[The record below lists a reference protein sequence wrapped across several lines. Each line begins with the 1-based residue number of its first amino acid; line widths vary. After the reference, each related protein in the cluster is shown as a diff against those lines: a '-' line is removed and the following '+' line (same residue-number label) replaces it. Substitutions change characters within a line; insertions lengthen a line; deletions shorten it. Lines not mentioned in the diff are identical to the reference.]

1 MTEKNVDKIK
11 TGDNIISSSAVVG
24 PGSGG
29 RNFSGSSTEVVPGS
43 SADVVPVNKAEV
55 VPGSNGGAVSGIVKW
70 FSPEKGFG
78 FVTCGNGMDI
88 FVYYTEIQTEGF
100 KTLQKGQKV
109 QLEIFSGE
117 RGFQASNVR
126 LI

>member
-1 MTEKNVDKIK
+1 MKEKNVDKIM
-11 TGDNIISSSAVVG
+11 TDGSIISSSADGVTG
-24 PGSGG
+24 
-29 RNFSGSSTEVVPGS
+29 NSGSVIS
-43 SADVVPVNKAEV
+43 SV
-55 VPGSNGGAVSGIVKW
+55 GAGDIVSGIVKW

-78 FVTCGNGMDI
+78 FITCSDGRDI

-109 QLEIFSGE
+109 TLEIFSGE
-117 RGFQASNVR
+117 RGSQASNVR

>member
-1 MTEKNVDKIK
+1 MKEKNVDKIK
-11 TGDNIISSSAVVG
+11 IGDNIINNYGDST
-24 PGSGG
+24 
-29 RNFSGSSTEVVPGS
+29 SGSS
-43 SADVVPVNKAEV
+43 
-55 VPGSNGGAVSGIVKW
+55 GAVSVSNGAVSVSSGTISGSSGGIVSGTVKW

-78 FVTCGNGMDI
+78 FVTCSDGSDV

-109 QLEIFSGE
+109 QLEIFAGE
-117 RGFQASNVR
+117 RGPQAFNVR

>member
-11 TGDNIISSSAVVG
+11 IGDNIINC
-24 PGSGG
+24 SG
-29 RNFSGSSTEVVPGS
+29 EIVPGNIGEIVPES
-43 SADVVPVNKAEV
+43 SGKI
-55 VPGSNGGAVSGIVKW
+55 VSGIVKW

-78 FVTCGNGMDI
+78 FVTCSDGRDV

-109 QLEIFSGE
+109 QLGNIF
-117 RGFQASNVR
+117 R
-126 LI
+126 

>member
-11 TGDNIISSSAVVG
+11 IDDNIINNG
-24 PGSGG
+24 PGI
-29 RNFSGSSTEVVPGS
+29 FPGS
-43 SADVVPVNKAEV
+43 I
-55 VPGSNGGAVSGIVKW
+55 GASVSGTVKW

-78 FVTCGNGMDI
+78 FVTCSDGRDI

-117 RGFQASNVR
+117 RGPQASNVR
-126 LI
+126 PI

>member
-11 TGDNIISSSAVVG
+11 IGDNIINR
-24 PGSGG
+24 GSKGASE
-29 RNFSGSSTEVVPGS
+29 NSEEKFPDNS
-43 SADVVPVNKAEV
+43 
-55 VPGSNGGAVSGIVKW
+55 GGAVPGIVKW

-78 FVTCGNGMDI
+78 FVTCSDGRDI

-117 RGFQASNVR
+117 RGPQASNVR
-126 LI
+126 LIG

>member
-1 MTEKNVDKIK
+1 MREKNVDKIK
-11 TGDNIISSSAVVG
+11 TSDNIINSSG
-24 PGSGG
+24 EILSG
-29 RNFSGSSTEVVPGS
+29 NSGEI
-43 SADVVPVNKAEV
+43 
-55 VPGSNGGAVSGIVKW
+55 VSGIVRW

-78 FVTCGNGMDI
+78 FVTCSDSRDI

-109 QLEIFSGE
+109 QMEIFSGE
-117 RGFQASNVR
+117 RGPQAFNVR

>member
-1 MTEKNVDKIK
+1 MREKNVDKIK
-11 TGDNIISSSAVVG
+11 IGENIINSNG
-24 PGSGG
+24 GTDSG
-29 RNFSGSSTEVVPGS
+29 SGSSDPGS
-43 SADVVPVNKAEV
+43 SCGV
-55 VPGSNGGAVSGIVKW
+55 VSGIVKW

-78 FVTCGNGMDI
+78 FITCSDGSDV
-88 FVYYTEIQTEGF
+88 FVYYTEIQAEGF

-117 RGFQASNVR
+117 RGPQAFNVS

>member
-1 MTEKNVDKIK
+1 MTEKNVDKNKI
-11 TGDNIISSSAVVG
+11 GDNINNNSRETVSESSS
-24 PGSGG
+24 
-29 RNFSGSSTEVVPGS
+29 EI
-43 SADVVPVNKAEV
+43 
-55 VPGSNGGAVSGIVKW
+55 VSGTVKW

-78 FVTCGNGMDI
+78 FITCSNGIDI

-117 RGFQASNVR
+117 RGPQASNVR
-126 LI
+126 LL